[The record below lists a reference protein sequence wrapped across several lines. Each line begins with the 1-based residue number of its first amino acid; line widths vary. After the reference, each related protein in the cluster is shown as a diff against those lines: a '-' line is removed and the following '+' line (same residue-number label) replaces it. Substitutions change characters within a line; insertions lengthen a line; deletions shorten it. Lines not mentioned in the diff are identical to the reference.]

1 MTASSGSQRTSA
13 SLLARLHHWDDH
25 SAWDE
30 FHRRYRKLILGLAR
44 GGGLSP
50 EEAEEVTQ
58 DVLREIAERI
68 ATFESDPA
76 RGRFRGWLMNLTRWR
91 IADKRR
97 RRSKLTYQPLATD
110 DPAVPAPADS
120 LPAPD
125 DTLEREE
132 REWQQHLLDLALDR
146 LAASANPK
154 QLQAFQLYKLQHW
167 PADQVTRAMGLSKE
181 HLHVIAHRFTRRL
194 KEEIERLKEQ
204 LG

>member
-1 MTASSGSQRTSA
+1 MTATSGSQRTSA
-13 SLLARLHHWDDH
+13 SLLARLHQWDDA

-97 RRSKLTYQPLATD
+97 RRPRHTCQPLPEDNPDA
-110 DPAVPAPADS
+110 PSAVETI
-120 LPAPD
+120 PAPD

-146 LAASANPK
+146 LAATTNPK
-154 QLQAFQLYKLQHW
+154 QLQAFQLYKLQQW
-167 PADQVTRAMGLSKE
+167 PAEQVTRAMGLTKE

-194 KEEIERLKEQ
+194 KDEVERLKYQ